1 MCGIAGF
8 LDPRPA
14 IAAAEWP
21 AILASMRNA
30 IRHRGPDDEG
40 DLIDREGGLGFAFR
54 RLSIIDLSPLGHQPM
69 ESAGRRYA
77 IIFNGEIYNFEALR
91 AELQV
96 LSYTFRGR
104 SDTEVMLAAFTEWG
118 VAGATRRFNGMFAYA
133 LWDRHE
139 KALYLGRDRG
149 GEKPLYYGWC
159 GGVFLF
165 GSELKALRPHPAFD
179 SSIDRDALAEYLRLG
194 YIAHPRSIYASVR
207 KVVPGTIVRVPARE
221 RAEPEIIPYWSAADA
236 VERGAANPFSGS
248 FDEALDELG
257 SLLADSVKLR
267 MIADVPLG
275 AFLSGGIDS
284 SLIVSYMRQF
294 SSAKVKTFSIGFT
307 EPQYDE
313 APFAR
318 AVARH
323 LGTDHTEVYV
333 SYGDAM
339 EVIPSL
345 PAMFD
350 EPFSDSSQIPTY
362 LVSRIARQSVTV
374 ALSGDAADELFGGY
388 NHYFWARAGLVPGPV
403 RRIAGRGLESLS
415 DEQWQGAYGAVS
427 RLFPCR
433 FRHLAA
439 GQKILKLARVMRAPD
454 ERMYD
459 AMVTQWS
466 GNVVLGRGAAPQA
479 DASHL
484 MPGCITNPVERMMFR
499 ELVTYLPGDI
509 LTKVDRASMAV
520 SLETRVPMLDHRLIE
535 FAWRLPL
542 TWKIRGR
549 TGKWILRRLLDRH
562 VPRSLVD
569 RPKMGFAVPVGE
581 WLRGPFR
588 PWAEALLDERR
599 LRQDGFLD
607 PGPIRQR
614 WSEFLAGQGA
624 WHHHL
629 WTVVM
634 FQAWLEETRANP
646 A

>member
-14 IAAAEWP
+14 IAPAEWP

-40 DLIDREGGLGFAFR
+40 DLIDRESGLGFAFR

-69 ESAGRRYA
+69 ESADRRYA

-91 AELQV
+91 AELQA
-96 LSYTFRGR
+96 LSHTFRGR

-118 VAGATRRFNGMFAYA
+118 VVEATRRFNGMFAYA

-149 GEKPLYYGWC
+149 GEKPLYYGWS

-165 GSELKALRPHPAFD
+165 GSELKALRAHPAFD
-179 SSIDRDALAEYLRLG
+179 ASIDRDALAEYLRWG
-194 YIAHPRSIYASVR
+194 YIAHPQSIHTSVR

-221 RAEPEIIPYWSAADA
+221 RAEAEILPYWSLRAAAEAGCASPFQGTFNEA
-236 VERGAANPFSGS
+236 V
-248 FDEALDELG
+248 DELER
-257 SLLADSVKLR
+257 LLSDSVKLR

-284 SLIVSYMRQF
+284 SLIVSLMRQT
-294 SSAKVKTFSIGFT
+294 SRVKTFSIGFT
-307 EPQYDE
+307 EAQYDE

-323 LGTDHTEVYV
+323 LGTDHTEAIV
-333 SYGDAM
+333 SPREAM
-339 EVIPSL
+339 DVIPGL
-345 PAMFD
+345 PSMFD
-350 EPFSDSSQIPTY
+350 EPFGDSSQIPTH

-374 ALSGDAADELFGGY
+374 ALSGDAGDELFGGY
-388 NHYFWARAGLVPGPV
+388 NHYFWARTGLVPGPV
-403 RRIAGRGLESLS
+403 RRLAGRGLESLS
-415 DEQWQGAYGAVS
+415 DEQWQSAYGAVS
-427 RLFPCR
+427 GLLPRR

-454 ERMYD
+454 ERIYD

-466 GNVVLGRGAAPQA
+466 GNEVLGRTAPT
-479 DASHL
+479 DASDAV
-484 MPGCITNPVERMMFR
+484 PACVTNPVEQMMFR

-520 SLETRVPMLDHRLIE
+520 SLETRVPMLDHRVIE

-542 TWKIRGR
+542 HWKIHGR
-549 TGKWILRRLLDRH
+549 TGKWILRRLLDRY
-562 VPRSLVD
+562 VPPAFVD
-569 RPKMGFAVPVGE
+569 RPKMGFAVPIGE

-588 PWAEALLDERR
+588 GWAEALLDERR
-599 LRQDGFLD
+599 LQQEGFLD

-614 WSEFLAGQGA
+614 WSEFLAGRGA
-624 WHHHL
+624 WHNHL
-629 WTVVM
+629 WSVLM
-634 FQAWLEETRANP
+634 FQAWLEETTRAARRP
-646 A
+646 AA